1 MTAVATIPDIEV
13 APKMASL
20 FKPNR
25 YKVRYGGRG
34 KGSSWG
40 FARTLIALMMDSTP
54 LYADGHPLRVLCAR
68 ETQKSIADSVHHL
81 LETQIVRM
89 GLQAFFTVEKAKIY
103 SSNGGEIIFAGLK
116 HNVNNI
122 KSLEDVDI
130 VWVTEAQ
137 AVSKHTWSTL
147 IPTIRK
153 AGSEIWV
160 DFNPELDTDE
170 TYQRFVLHPPPD
182 ADVMKMTY
190 RDNPWFPEVLRIEM
204 RTLKNRDQ
212 REYDW
217 VYEGN
222 CKSAVEGAVYEAEMA
237 MLEREGRIRKVPY
250 THGVPVQT
258 YWDLGHADATAIWF
272 VQSLPGEFRLLEY
285 EEMTGGSVT
294 SVVKMLQSKGYVYG
308 SHNIPHDGKHQ
319 LFAAGG
325 RSVQQQIQALGL
337 QCRIVPDI
345 GITNGLN
352 AVRTILPQCY
362 FDSEKCADGL
372 QALRHY
378 RWPSPSAS
386 GVVAK
391 EPLHDWSSHC
401 ADALRYMAVDIKAP
415 SQAAAK
421 PKRSFLFGGGTWS

>member
-1 MTAVATIPDIEV
+1 LTATAVADFPV
-13 APKMASL
+13 ALDYL
-20 FKPNR
+20 FEPAR
-25 YKVRYGGRG
+25 YKVAYGGRG
-34 KGSSWG
+34 AAKSWG
-40 FARTLIALMMDSTP
+40 FARALLIMGLQR
-54 LYADGHPLRVLCAR
+54 PLRVLCAR
-68 ETQKSIADSVHHL
+68 ETQKSISDSVHHL
-81 LETQIVRM
+81 LESQVRDM
-89 GLQAFFTVEKAKIY
+89 GMMGQWTVEKARIY
-103 SSNGGEIIFAGLK
+103 AANGSEFIFAGLR
-116 HNVNNI
+116 HNINNI
-122 KSLEDVDI
+122 KSVEACDV
-130 VWVTEAQ
+130 VWVEEAQ
-137 AVSKHTWSTL
+137 SVSKHSWETL

-153 AGSEIWV
+153 DGSEIWV
-160 DFNPELDTDE
+160 SFNPELDTDD
-170 TYQRFVLHPPPD
+170 TYARFVLHPPPT
-182 ADVMKMTY
+182 AVVRKVSW
-190 RDNPWFPEVLRIEM
+190 RDNPWMPKVLIEEM
-204 RTLKNRDQ
+204 RHLKNVDARA
-212 REYDW
+212 YDH

-222 CKSAVEGAVYEAEMA
+222 CRSAVEGAVYEAEMA

-272 VQSLPGEFRLLEY
+272 VQALPGEYRLLEY
-285 EEMTGGSVT
+285 EEMTGGSVS

-352 AVRTILPQCY
+352 AVRTILPQCW
-362 FDSEKCADGL
+362 FDADKCADGL

-378 RWPSPSAS
+378 RWPAASAS

-421 PKRSFLFGGGTWS
+421 PKRQFVFGGGTWS